1 MNLHMN
7 IIIIIIALIQLTTLS
22 GFLLGALLISGAVY
36 RSPRSFFLAG
46 PVALLGSLVLLLSM

>member
-1 MNLHMN
+1 MN
-7 IIIIIIALIQLTTLS
+7 IIIIALIQFTTLS

-36 RSPRSFFLAG
+36 RSPRSFFFVV